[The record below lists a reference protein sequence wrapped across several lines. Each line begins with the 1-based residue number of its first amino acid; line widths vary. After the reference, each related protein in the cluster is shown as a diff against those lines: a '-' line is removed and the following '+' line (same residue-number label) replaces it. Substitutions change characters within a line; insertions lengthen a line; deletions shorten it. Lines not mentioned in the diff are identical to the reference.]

1 MNDPQPEG
9 HMASYIARR
18 KFLATLLGGAA
29 VAWPLPARSEQVDR
43 LRRIGVLTGFSE
55 NDPEGQRRV
64 TAFLARLRE
73 LGWTDGRNVRI
84 EYRWGAGDASRIR
97 AYAAELVRLGPD
109 VILVNSSSVLR
120 PLQQETRSIPIVFV
134 QVSDP
139 VVSGFVASLAHP
151 DGNITGFTPAET
163 SMGGKLLEVLKEVAP
178 GTNVVAIILS
188 SASPAGAA
196 IWRAAE
202 AVAPA
207 LGVRLT
213 MSQVRDGTEIER
225 AVQDFAQHSN
235 VGLVVQADPVTNLHR
250 KLIISLAVQHRL
262 PAVYS
267 YRYFVTDGGLISYG
281 IDPADPYRQ
290 AASYIH
296 RIFMGEKPADLP
308 VQQPTTFELVINLMS
323 ARTIGLTVPPM
334 LLGGAAVAWPLAA
347 RAQQGERMRRVAFL
361 HGYAENDPEVLP
373 RIVAFRQGLEALGWR
388 ENRNIRV

>member
-1 MNDPQPEG
+1 MK
-9 HMASYIARR
+9 RR
-18 KFLATLLGGAA
+18 EFISLLGGATA
-29 VAWPLPARSEQVDR
+29 AWPFAARAEQGER
-43 LRRIGVLTGFSE
+43 IRRIGVLTGFSE
-55 NDPEGQRRV
+55 NDPEAQRRV
-64 TAFLARLRE
+64 TAFLGRLRE

-120 PLQQETRSIPIVFV
+120 PLQQETRSVPIVFV

-139 VVSGFVASLAHP
+139 VVGGFVASLAHP
-151 DGNITGFTPAET
+151 GGNITGFTPAET
-163 SMGGKLLEVLKEVAP
+163 SMGGKWLELLKEVAP
-178 GTNVVAIILS
+178 RTNVAAIILS
-188 SASPAGAA
+188 SASPVGSV
-196 IWRAAE
+196 ISRATE

-225 AVQDFAQHSN
+225 AVQDFAQQSN
-235 VGLVVQADPVTNLHR
+235 GGLVVLADPVTNLHR

-267 YRYFVTDGGLISYG
+267 YRYFVTEGGLISYG

-296 RIFMGEKPADLP
+296 RILMGEKPADMP
-308 VQQPTTFELVINLMS
+308 VQQPIKFELVINLKT
-323 ARTIGLTVPPM
+323 AK
-334 LLGGAAVAWPLAA
+334 
-347 RAQQGERMRRVAFL
+347 
-361 HGYAENDPEVLP
+361 
-373 RIVAFRQGLEALGWR
+373 ALGLDVPWQLQQR
-388 ENRNIRV
+388 ADEVIE

>member
-1 MNDPQPEG
+1 
-9 HMASYIARR
+9 MAIHIRRRELIA
-18 KFLATLLGGAA
+18 ALGGAA
-29 VAWPLPARSEQVDR
+29 VAWPLAARAQHGDR
-43 LRRIGVLTGFSE
+43 VRHIGVLTGFSE
-55 NDPEGQRRV
+55 NDREAQRRV
-64 TAFLARLRE
+64 TAFLGRLRE

-84 EYRWGAGDASRIR
+84 DYRWGAGDASRIR
-97 AYAAELVRLGPD
+97 AYAAELVRLAPD

-120 PLQQETRSIPIVFV
+120 PLQQESSSIPIVFV
-134 QVSDP
+134 QVGDP

-151 DGNITGFTPAET
+151 GGNITGFTPTEA

-178 GTNVVAIILS
+178 GTNVVTIILS
-188 SASPAGAA
+188 STPAPGNAA
-196 IWRAAE
+196 MSRAAE

-225 AVQDFAQHSN
+225 AVQDFAQQLN
-235 VGLVVQADPVTNLHR
+235 GGLVVLADPVTNLHR

-296 RIFMGEKPADLP
+296 RILMGEKPADLP
-308 VQQPTTFELVINLMS
+308 VQQPTKFELVINLKT
-323 ARTIGLTVPPM
+323 AKTIDLTVPPM
-334 LLGGAAVAWPLAA
+334 LLG
-347 RAQQGERMRRVAFL
+347 RA
-361 HGYAENDPEVLP
+361 D
-373 RIVAFRQGLEALGWR
+373 EAI
-388 ENRNIRV
+388 E

>member
-1 MNDPQPEG
+1 V
-9 HMASYIARR
+9 RR
-18 KFLATLLGGAA
+18 REFITLLGGAA
-29 VAWPLPARSEQVDR
+29 AAWPLAARSEQVGR

-134 QVSDP
+134 QDP

-225 AVQDFAQHSN
+225 AVQDFAQQSN
-235 VGLVVQADPVTNLHR
+235 GGLVVLADPVTNLHR

-267 YRYFVTDGGLISYG
+267 YRYFVADGGLISYG

-296 RIFMGEKPADLP
+296 RILMGEKPADMP
-308 VQQPTTFELVINLMS
+308 VQQPTKFELVINLKT
-323 ARTIGLTVPPM
+323 AKALGLTLPPM
-334 LLGGAAVAWPLAA
+334 LLA
-347 RAQQGERMRRVAFL
+347 RA
-361 HGYAENDPEVLP
+361 DEV
-373 RIVAFRQGLEALGWR
+373 IE
-388 ENRNIRV
+388 

>member
-1 MNDPQPEG
+1 MLDV
-9 HMASYIARR
+9 RR
-18 KFLATLLGGAA
+18 RHFITLLGSAA
-29 VAWPLPARSEQVDR
+29 AAWPLGARSEQVDR

-97 AYAAELVRLGPD
+97 AHAAELVRLGPD

-151 DGNITGFTPAET
+151 DGNTTGFTPAET
-163 SMGGKLLEVLKEVAP
+163 SMGGKWLELLKEVAP

-188 SASPAGAA
+188 SASGQASAA

-213 MSQVRDGTEIER
+213 MSPVRDGTEIER
-225 AVQDFAQHSN
+225 AVQDFAQQSN
-235 VGLVVQADPVTNLHR
+235 GGLVVQPDPVTNAHR

-262 PAVYS
+262 PAVYG

-296 RIFMGEKPADLP
+296 RILMGEKPADMP
-308 VQQPTTFELVINLMS
+308 VQQPTKFELVINLKT
-323 ARTIGLTVPPM
+323 AKAIGITVPPM
-334 LLGGAAVAWPLAA
+334 LLA
-347 RAQQGERMRRVAFL
+347 RA
-361 HGYAENDPEVLP
+361 DEV
-373 RIVAFRQGLEALGWR
+373 IE
-388 ENRNIRV
+388 

>member
-1 MNDPQPEG
+1 M
-9 HMASYIARR
+9 
-18 KFLATLLGGAA
+18 
-29 VAWPLPARSEQVDR
+29 
-43 LRRIGVLTGFSE
+43 LTGFSE
-55 NDPEGQRRV
+55 NDREAQRRV
-64 TAFLARLRE
+64 TAFLGGLRE

-163 SMGGKLLEVLKEVAP
+163 SMGGKWLELLKEVAP
-178 GTNVVAIILS
+178 GTNVVAVILS

-225 AVQDFAQHSN
+225 VVQDFAQQSN
-235 VGLVVQADPVTNLHR
+235 GGLVVQPDPVTNAHR

-262 PAVYS
+262 PAVYG

-296 RIFMGEKPADLP
+296 RILMGEKPADMP
-308 VQQPTTFELVINLMS
+308 VQQPTKFELVINLKT
-323 ARTIGLTVPPM
+323 AKALGLTLPPT
-334 LLGGAAVAWPLAA
+334 LLA
-347 RAQQGERMRRVAFL
+347 RA
-361 HGYAENDPEVLP
+361 DEV
-373 RIVAFRQGLEALGWR
+373 IE
-388 ENRNIRV
+388 

>member
-1 MNDPQPEG
+1 VLPVAIAND
-9 HMASYIARR
+9 
-18 KFLATLLGGAA
+18 
-29 VAWPLPARSEQVDR
+29 
-43 LRRIGVLTGFSE
+43 VLTGFSE

-64 TAFLARLRE
+64 TAFLGRLRE
-73 LGWTDGRNVRI
+73 LGWTNSRNVRI
-84 EYRWGAGDASRIR
+84 DYRWGAGDPSRTR

-151 DGNITGFTPAET
+151 GGNITGFTPAEI
-163 SMGGKLLEVLKEVAP
+163 SMGGKWLELLKEVAP
-178 GTNVVAIILS
+178 GTNVVAVLS
-188 SASPAGAA
+188 SGSPASAA

-225 AVQDFAQHSN
+225 AVRDFSQQSN
-235 VGLVVQADPVTNLHR
+235 GGLVVQPDPVTNAHR

-262 PAVYS
+262 PAVYG

-296 RIFMGEKPADLP
+296 RILMGEKPADMP
-308 VQQPTTFELVINLMS
+308 VQQPTKYELVVNLKT
-323 ARTIGLTVPPM
+323 AKTIGLTLPPM
-334 LLGGAAVAWPLAA
+334 LLG
-347 RAQQGERMRRVAFL
+347 RA
-361 HGYAENDPEVLP
+361 DEV
-373 RIVAFRQGLEALGWR
+373 IE
-388 ENRNIRV
+388 

>member
-1 MNDPQPEG
+1 
-9 HMASYIARR
+9 MAIHIRRRELIA
-18 KFLATLLGGAA
+18 ALGGAA
-29 VAWPLPARSEQVDR
+29 VAWPLAARAQHGDR
-43 LRRIGVLTGFSE
+43 VRHIGVLTGFSE
-55 NDPEGQRRV
+55 NDREAQRRV
-64 TAFLARLRE
+64 TAFLGRLRE

-84 EYRWGAGDASRIR
+84 DYRWGAGDASRIR
-97 AYAAELVRLGPD
+97 AYAAELVRLAPD

-120 PLQQETRSIPIVFV
+120 PLQQESSSIPIVFV
-134 QVSDP
+134 QVGDP

-151 DGNITGFTPAET
+151 GGNITGFTPTEA

-178 GTNVVAIILS
+178 GTNVVTIILS
-188 SASPAGAA
+188 STPAPGNAA
-196 IWRAAE
+196 MSRAAE

-225 AVQDFAQHSN
+225 AVHDFAQQLN
-235 VGLVVQADPVTNLHR
+235 GGLVVLADPVTNLHR

-296 RIFMGEKPADLP
+296 RILMGEKPADLP
-308 VQQPTTFELVINLMS
+308 VQQPTKFELVINLKT
-323 ARTIGLTVPPM
+323 AKTIDLTVPPM
-334 LLGGAAVAWPLAA
+334 LLG
-347 RAQQGERMRRVAFL
+347 RA
-361 HGYAENDPEVLP
+361 D
-373 RIVAFRQGLEALGWR
+373 EAI
-388 ENRNIRV
+388 E

>member
-1 MNDPQPEG
+1 M
-9 HMASYIARR
+9 RR
-18 KFLATLLGGAA
+18 REFIILLSGAA
-29 VAWPLPARSEQVDR
+29 AAWPLAARSEQVGR

-84 EYRWGAGDASRIR
+84 EYRCDASRIR

-120 PLQQETRSIPIVFV
+120 PLQQETRSIPILFV

-225 AVQDFAQHSN
+225 AVQDFAQQSN
-235 VGLVVQADPVTNLHR
+235 GGLVVLADPVTNLHR

-267 YRYFVTDGGLISYG
+267 YRYFVADGGLISYG

-296 RIFMGEKPADLP
+296 RILMGEKPADMP
-308 VQQPTTFELVINLMS
+308 VQQPTKFELVINLKT
-323 ARTIGLTVPPM
+323 AKALGLTLPPM
-334 LLGGAAVAWPLAA
+334 LLA
-347 RAQQGERMRRVAFL
+347 RA
-361 HGYAENDPEVLP
+361 DEV
-373 RIVAFRQGLEALGWR
+373 IE
-388 ENRNIRV
+388 

>member
-1 MNDPQPEG
+1 MFDL
-9 HMASYIARR
+9 RR
-18 KFLATLLGGAA
+18 RDLITLIGGAA
-29 VAWPLPARSEQVDR
+29 ASILPRGAHAQQPGRM
-43 LRRIGVLTGFSE
+43 RRIGVLTGFSE

-120 PLQQETRSIPIVFV
+120 SLQQETRSIPIVFV

-151 DGNITGFTPAET
+151 GGNMTGFTPAET
-163 SMGGKLLEVLKEVAP
+163 SMGGKWLELLKEVAP
-178 GTNVVAIILS
+178 GTNVVAVILS

-225 AVQDFAQHSN
+225 VVQDFAQQSN
-235 VGLVVQADPVTNLHR
+235 GGLVVQPDPVTNAHR

-262 PAVYS
+262 PAVYG

-296 RIFMGEKPADLP
+296 RILMGEKPADMP
-308 VQQPTTFELVINLMS
+308 VQQPTKFELVINLKT
-323 ARTIGLTVPPM
+323 AKAIGLEVPPT
-334 LLGGAAVAWPLAA
+334 LLG
-347 RAQQGERMRRVAFL
+347 RA
-361 HGYAENDPEVLP
+361 DEV
-373 RIVAFRQGLEALGWR
+373 IE
-388 ENRNIRV
+388 

>member
-1 MNDPQPEG
+1 MVNRTPRAG
-9 HMASYIARR
+9 ATASAARHIA
-18 KFLATLLGGAA
+18 A
-29 VAWPLPARSEQVDR
+29 P
-43 LRRIGVLTGFSE
+43 
-55 NDPEGQRRV
+55 
-64 TAFLARLRE
+64 
-73 LGWTDGRNVRI
+73 
-84 EYRWGAGDASRIR
+84 AGDAEDRMIATTFVPGATSLRTSSNLPPMEVS
-97 AYAAELVRLGPD
+97 AG
-109 VILVNSSSVLR
+109 VNPVMLPSGCAKLATKPLTTGSLTCTYTIGMLR
-120 PLQQETRSIPIVFV
+120 VSCCIPIVFV

-225 AVQDFAQHSN
+225 AVQDFAQQSN
-235 VGLVVQADPVTNLHR
+235 GGLVVLADPVTNLHR

-267 YRYFVTDGGLISYG
+267 YRYFVADGGLISYG

-308 VQQPTTFELVINLMS
+308 VQQPTKFELVINLKT
-323 ARTIGLTVPPM
+323 AKTIGLTVPPM
-334 LLGGAAVAWPLAA
+334 LLG
-347 RAQQGERMRRVAFL
+347 RA
-361 HGYAENDPEVLP
+361 DEV
-373 RIVAFRQGLEALGWR
+373 IE
-388 ENRNIRV
+388 